1 MRRKWLILYY
11 RPAILVVINLTGT
24 ILRKRK
30 YTNFMPI
37 PFVHSIASW
46 FLKKRIHQMELFLKY
61 PDEVQNELLL
71 KLIDKAKQTEI
82 GKKYGFEDIKSYTNF
97 ASRVPIT
104 TYEENQ
110 EYIER
115 SRRGENNILWP
126 TPIKWFAQS
135 SGTTNAR
142 SKYIPVSPESLED
155 CHYAASKDLLC
166 MYLNN
171 NEGSQLFSG
180 KGLRLGGSK
189 ELYKSNGTVY
199 GDLSAILI
207 DNMPF
212 WAEFSSTPSSEV
224 SLLSD
229 WEVKMQAIVDE
240 TIQENVTSLAGV
252 PSWMLVLLNN
262 VLETTGKNSIL
273 EVWPN
278 LEVYFHGG
286 VSFDPYVDQYQ
297 KILSSNKV
305 SYYEIYNASEGFF
318 AIQDQNESN
327 DLLLMLDYGIFYEFI
342 PMDTYGTPFETIIP
356 LTDVEAGKN
365 YAVVIT
371 TNAGLWRYK
380 IGDTVR
386 FISTNPYRIRV
397 SGRTKH
403 HINVFGEELIIENAE
418 EALKSASR
426 EAACEIKDYTAAP
439 IFMEGNEKGAH
450 EWIIEFKK
458 QPDDFNAFAKALDQ
472 KLQDINSDYAAKRF
486 NNITLKE
493 PTINAARENLF
504 YDWLKGKNKLGGQH
518 KVPRLSNSR
527 SFLEELNALNRR

>member
-1 MRRKWLILYY
+1 
-11 RPAILVVINLTGT
+11 
-24 ILRKRK
+24 
-30 YTNFMPI
+30 MPI
-37 PFVHSIASW
+37 PLIHSVASW

-61 PDEVQNELLL
+61 PDEVQNELLH
-71 KLIDKAKQTEI
+71 KLIAKAKNTEI
-82 GKKYGFEDIKSYTNF
+82 GKKYDFESINNYRDFSQRIP
-97 ASRVPIT
+97 VT

-115 SRRGENNILWP
+115 SRKGENNILWP
-126 TPIKWFAQS
+126 TPTKWFAQS

-142 SKYIPVSPESLED
+142 SKYIPVSPESLEH

-189 ELYKSNGTVY
+189 DLYKSNGTVY

-212 WAEFSSTPSSEV
+212 WAEFSSTPNSDV

-229 WEVKMQAIVDE
+229 WEIKMQAIVDK
-240 TIQENVTSLAGV
+240 TIPENVTSLAGV

-262 VLETTGKNSIL
+262 VLETTQKKSIL

-286 VSFDPYVDQYQ
+286 VSFDPYTDQYN
-297 KILSSNKV
+297 KILPSSSIK
-305 SYYEIYNASEGFF
+305 YYETYNASEGFF
-318 AIQDQNESN
+318 AIQDQNNSQ

-342 PMDTYGTPFETIIP
+342 DMDTYGTTREKVIP
-356 LTDVEAGKN
+356 LTEVELKKN
-365 YAVVIT
+365 YAIVIT

-386 FISTNPYRIRV
+386 FVSINPYRIRV
-397 SGRTKH
+397 TGRTKH

-418 EALKSASR
+418 EALKNASR
-426 EAACEIKDYTAAP
+426 ATSCEIKDYTAAP
-439 IFMEGNEKGAH
+439 IFMEGKEKGAH

-458 QPDDFNAFAKALDQ
+458 EPENFNAFAKALDQ
-472 KLQDINSDYAAKRF
+472 KLQDVNSDYAAKRF
-486 NNITLKE
+486 NNITLKK
-493 PTINAARENLF
+493 PTIHAARENLF
-504 YDWLKGKNKLGGQH
+504 YDWLKAKNKLGGQH
-518 KVPRLSNSR
+518 KIPRLSNSR
-527 SFLEELNALNRR
+527 DFIEELNTLNK